1 MSTKITKRYKN
12 LNILTFWLSVLLTLC
27 PILIYVARA
36 FISSEVQSVNKYTLG
51 IMCSVALI
59 VTIINIVAKLRLR
72 CIPWILLLG
81 IYICLKEITS
91 LLVIM
96 AITTIID
103 EMLVT
108 PLHKSLKNKYIINKE
123 MDKRLNNG

>member
-1 MSTKITKRYKN
+1 MNTTITKRYKN
-12 LNILTFWLSVLLTLC
+12 LTILTFWLSVLLTIC

-59 VTIINIVAKLRLR
+59 VTIINLVAKLRLR

-103 EMLVT
+103 EMIIT
-108 PLHKSLKNKYIINKE
+108 PLHKSLKNRYIINKE

>member
-1 MSTKITKRYKN
+1 MSTMTNKYKKLSIITF
-12 LNILTFWLSVLLTLC
+12 LLSSICSLC
-27 PILIYVARA
+27 PILIYVIKA
-36 FISSEVQSVNKYTLG
+36 FVDKDVQEVNKYTLG

-59 VTIINIVAKLRLR
+59 VTIINIVGKLHLR

-81 IYICLKEITS
+81 IYVCLKNITT

-103 EMLVT
+103 ELILV
-108 PLHKSLKNKYIINKE
+108 PLHKSFKNKYTINKE
-123 MDKRLNNG
+123 IDKRL

>member
-1 MSTKITKRYKN
+1 MSTTITKRYKN
-12 LNILTFWLSVLLTLC
+12 LTILTFWLSVLLTLC

-36 FISSEVQSVNKYTLG
+36 FLSSEVQSVNKYTLG

-81 IYICLKEITS
+81 IYVCLKEITS

-103 EMLVT
+103 EMIIT
-108 PLHKSLKNKYIINKE
+108 PLHKSFKNKYTINKE
-123 MDKRLNNG
+123 IDKRL

>member
-1 MSTKITKRYKN
+1 MSTMTHKYKR
-12 LNILTFWLSVLLTLC
+12 LSILTFLLSTICSLC
-27 PILIYVARA
+27 PILIYVIKA
-36 FISSEVQSVNKYTLG
+36 FVDKDVQEMNKYTLG

-59 VTIINIVAKLRLR
+59 VTIINIVAKMHLR

-81 IYICLKEITS
+81 IYVCLKDITT

-103 EMLVT
+103 ELILM
-108 PLHKSLKNKYIINKE
+108 PLHKSFKNKYTINKE
-123 MDKRLNNG
+123 IDKRL

>member
-1 MSTKITKRYKN
+1 MSMMTHKYKR
-12 LNILTFWLSVLLTLC
+12 LSILTFLLSTICSLC
-27 PILIYVARA
+27 PILIYVIKA
-36 FISSEVQSVNKYTLG
+36 FVDKDVQEVNKYTLG

-59 VTIINIVAKLRLR
+59 VTIINIAAKLHLR

-81 IYICLKEITS
+81 IYVCLRDITT

-103 EMLVT
+103 ELILM
-108 PLHKSLKNKYIINKE
+108 PLHKSFKSKYTINKE
-123 MDKRLNNG
+123 IDKRL

>member
-1 MSTKITKRYKN
+1 MSTMTSKYKK
-12 LNILTFWLSVLLTLC
+12 LSILTFLLSAMCSLC
-27 PILIYVARA
+27 PILIYVIKA
-36 FISSEVQSVNKYTLG
+36 FVDKDVQEVNKYTLG

-59 VTIINIVAKLRLR
+59 VTIINIVAKLHLR

-81 IYICLKEITS
+81 IYLCLRDITT

-103 EMLVT
+103 ELILT
-108 PLHKSLKNKYIINKE
+108 PLHKSFKSKYAINKE
-123 MDKRLNNG
+123 IDKRL

>member
-1 MSTKITKRYKN
+1 MSTKITTRYKN
-12 LNILTFWLSVLLTLC
+12 LTILTFWLSVLLTLC

-103 EMLVT
+103 EMIIT

-123 MDKRLNNG
+123 MDKRL

>member
-1 MSTKITKRYKN
+1 MSTMTNKYKK
-12 LNILTFWLSVLLTLC
+12 LSILTFLLSAICSLC
-27 PILIYVARA
+27 PILIYVIKA
-36 FISSEVQSVNKYTLG
+36 FVDKDVQEVNKYTLG

-59 VTIINIVAKLRLR
+59 VTIINIVAKLHLR

-81 IYICLKEITS
+81 IYLCLKNITA

-103 EMLVT
+103 ELILT
-108 PLHKSLKNKYIINKE
+108 PLHKSFKNKYTINKE
-123 MDKRLNNG
+123 IDKRL

>member
-1 MSTKITKRYKN
+1 MSTMTNKYKK
-12 LNILTFWLSVLLTLC
+12 LSILTFLLSAMCSLC
-27 PILIYVARA
+27 PILIYVLKA
-36 FISSEVQSVNKYTLG
+36 FIDKDVQEVNKYTLG

-59 VTIINIVAKLRLR
+59 VTIINIVAKLHLR

-81 IYICLKEITS
+81 IYLCLKNITA

-103 EMLVT
+103 EMILM
-108 PLHKSLKNKYIINKE
+108 PLHKSFKNKYTINKE
-123 MDKRLNNG
+123 IDKRL